1 MKKKINAH
9 RQLHLLTAEDRR
21 LCPEEASSP
30 QSQQEMDTLIANG
43 VRRHQQLQEAFDR
56 ELFGAQDQD
65 KLATLLS
72 EKQLLQ
78 QRLQEHGIRVRT

>member
-43 VRRHQQLQEAFDR
+43 VRRYQQLQEAFDR
-56 ELFGAQDQD
+56 ELFGAQD